1 MIMMNDWIFKCDA
14 KFRYQL
20 LDRMRQDCEYY
31 IRNDFKTGNCLWAGD
46 ARRQIE
52 TMKAIWNSFPKEDTP
67 EWLTWEQILQFER
80 QMVVKKS

>member
-1 MIMMNDWIFKCDA
+1 MKNEQDFKDWIMTKEL

-46 ARRQIE
+46 QIRQIE
-52 TMKAIWNSFPKEDTP
+52 VMKIIWSSFPDNDKP
-67 EWLTWEQILQFER
+67 EWLTWEEILEFER
-80 QMVVKKS
+80 KMC

>member
-1 MIMMNDWIFKCDA
+1 MIVMYDWIFRCDP

-31 IRNDFKTGNCLWAGD
+31 IRNKFTTGNCLWAGD
-46 ARRQIE
+46 QKKQIE
-52 TMKAIWNSFPKEDTP
+52 TMKVLWNSFPIEDTP
-67 EWLTWEQILQFER
+67 EWLTWEQILEFER